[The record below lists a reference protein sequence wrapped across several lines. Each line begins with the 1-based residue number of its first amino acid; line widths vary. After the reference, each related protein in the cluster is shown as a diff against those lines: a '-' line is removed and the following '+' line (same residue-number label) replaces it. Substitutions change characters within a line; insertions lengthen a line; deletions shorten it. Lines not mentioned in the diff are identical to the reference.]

1 MLIVGWLLEWLI
13 YWLID
18 LGKALE
24 DMDLE
29 ELDELEDEEEEKILL
44 QIRYL
49 LIHLI
54 WRVCKAYRKP
64 PLTQIPFVYD
74 CIYSGSY

>member
-1 MLIVGWLLEWLI
+1 
-13 YWLID
+13 
-18 LGKALE
+18 
-24 DMDLE
+24 MDLE

-54 WRVCKAYRKP
+54 SRVCKAYRKP